1 MVGKIALVG
10 AGAVGS
16 YYGLVLQKAGEDV
29 NFLLRSNYQQV
40 KQSGLTLVHHGK
52 ENKIEHFQNL
62 NIYSESQQIGLCD
75 WVIIATKTTVNHEL
89 TEILEPVVG
98 ENTAFLTLQNG
109 MGNVENLRN
118 SFGINHTVVGGL
130 CFTCIN
136 RTSPTTVESLFPGY
150 VQFGQLGQRLTELAT
165 SMVDS
170 FNKAGVKVKCSDS
183 LEEALWR
190 KLCWN
195 VPFNGLSIVGG
206 GITTDLILNSP
217 EFRIRAEKL
226 MKEIQ
231 SAAKEYGVTIEDSF
245 LDRQF
250 SLTEPMGPYKPSSL
264 IDYLA
269 GKTVEIESIWGEP
282 LKKGKEMG
290 LLMPELERLYTELL
304 KI

>member
-98 ENTAFLTLQNG
+98 EKTAFLTLQNG

-118 SFGINHTVVGGL
+118 SFGINHT
-130 CFTCIN
+130 
-136 RTSPTTVESLFPGY
+136 
-150 VQFGQLGQRLTELAT
+150 
-165 SMVDS
+165 
-170 FNKAGVKVKCSDS
+170 
-183 LEEALWR
+183 
-190 KLCWN
+190 
-195 VPFNGLSIVGG
+195 
-206 GITTDLILNSP
+206 
-217 EFRIRAEKL
+217 
-226 MKEIQ
+226 
-231 SAAKEYGVTIEDSF
+231 
-245 LDRQF
+245 
-250 SLTEPMGPYKPSSL
+250 
-264 IDYLA
+264 
-269 GKTVEIESIWGEP
+269 
-282 LKKGKEMG
+282 
-290 LLMPELERLYTELL
+290 
-304 KI
+304 